1 LQIRWLFWMLGVI
14 IALVLTL
21 LLGEILTPAWI
32 NMPDG
37 HWTRPELVIGLSI
50 LTGITV
56 GIPFVL
62 GLSILRYRLYSID
75 LIVNKTLV
83 YGVLT
88 LGLGLIYGLTVVL
101 LQQILEPVTSGSDLA
116 VAGSTLAVAALF
128 QPLRR
133 RTQRAVDRRFFRQK
147 YDAARAAEAFNER
160 LRNAID
166 DNAIQAELLGV
177 VQETIQPAFA
187 QLWLSAPRVG
197 QDERVR

>member
-1 LQIRWLFWMLGVI
+1 M
-14 IALVLTL
+14 
-21 LLGEILTPAWI
+21 
-32 NMPDG
+32 
-37 HWTRPELVIGLSI
+37 
-50 LTGITV
+50 
-56 GIPFVL
+56 
-62 GLSILRYRLYSID
+62 SILRYRLYSID

-88 LGLGLIYGLTVVL
+88 LGLGLIYGLSVVL

-147 YDAARAAEAFNER
+147 YDAARATEAFNER

-177 VQETIQPAFA
+177 VQETIQPTFA
-187 QLWLSAPRVG
+187 YLWLSTPGRDLE
-197 QDERVR
+197 QRTS